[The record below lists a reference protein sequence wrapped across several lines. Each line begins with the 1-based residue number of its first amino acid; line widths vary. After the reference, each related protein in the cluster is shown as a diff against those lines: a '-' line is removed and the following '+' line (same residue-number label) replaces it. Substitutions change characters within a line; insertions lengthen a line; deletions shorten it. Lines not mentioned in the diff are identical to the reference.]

1 MNTFEAMVK
10 QYLEGKGYWVRGSVK
25 VKLSGDEKKAIG
37 LPSMPR
43 PEIDLVAF
51 NVRENK
57 LVLVEVKSLLDSGG
71 VDIDS
76 IKGEDK
82 KLAERYRI
90 FNKPNYRKIVT
101 NALKKQFIELGL
113 IQKNTDITYALA
125 AGKIYSSEEP
135 EIEKYFKQKGW
146 LFISPKMIRESIH
159 KLAKESWEDDP
170 VAMTAKL
177 ILREGRHK

>member
-1 MNTFEAMVK
+1 MNTFETIIK
-10 QYLEGKGYWVRGSVK
+10 RHLEAEGYWVRGSVK
-25 VKLSGDEKKAIG
+25 VRLSGDEKKAIG

-51 NVRENK
+51 HVRTNK

-76 IKGEDK
+76 ITGEYK
-82 KLAERYRI
+82 KLAKRYRI
-90 FNKPNYRKIVT
+90 FNNPNYRKIVT
-101 NALKKQFIELGL
+101 NALRKQYIELGL

-125 AGKIYSSEEP
+125 AGKVYSSEEP

-146 LFISPKMIRESIH
+146 LFISPKMIRESIR
-159 KLAKESWEDDP
+159 KLAEESWEDDP
-170 VAMTAKL
+170 VALTAKL
-177 ILREGRHK
+177 ILREDRSK